1 MGQQFVFNLVTQL
14 SLVALLN
21 TLMALGLI
29 AWHRALVMS
38 EGTLPGTI
46 AYVEAERA
54 AGFAALL
61 CILTAPWLVIAAII
75 FG

>member
-1 MGQQFVFNLVTQL
+1 MVTQL

-21 TLMALGLI
+21 TLMAVGLI

-46 AYVEAERA
+46 AYVESERA

-61 CILTAPWLVIAAII
+61 CILTVPWIVIAAIFI
-75 FG
+75 A